1 MKNILLLLTFFFVKQ
16 GYSTEVYSIPLSK
29 NEKLESTFS
38 IATNKTESAHFLFIK
53 NTETDQYEIHPYFFA
68 SDKTVKALDRFSTAE
83 MTEIVAQH
91 VNGSII
97 TLVSYEEKNKKLFVI
112 DFDVLTGK
120 NNFSTKPNYTK
131 PKINFSQTNQSV
143 IVKTADSGREISVE
157 TILNSSTI
165 KTATFKPNEEF
176 FKFFKY
182 ASKNE
187 PQAINQSEYVEN
199 GSIHT
204 DRVYL
209 SGDKVYFSH
218 FKDKASTQVFTF
230 NLSDNSAI
238 FSDFNFNF
246 DKDSRDQN
254 SFIFDDY
261 LLAVSSSKEDVV
273 LNKYNLNTTQISSS
287 LSLSKNLASILD
299 QNTIQKFLSEAKKAN
314 LKTTA
319 VVNKTKSNKTK
330 IRLGIVNQNTYYY
343 NYNWWFHHHFMMQQ
357 MRMQQAQMRQMQQS
371 VPRGFGPNSNSDDQI
386 YLLEKEEKYPSIE
399 FVVDLDFKP
408 QTNSNEETEFKYF
421 DKDAV
426 LNQFEEDKTI
436 KKFSSSF
443 LDNELRY
450 VYQDSKTKKVTIN
463 FKPLN

>member
-1 MKNILLLLTFFFVKQ
+1 MKNNFLLLVFFFVNL
-16 GYSTEVYSIPLSK
+16 GYSTEIYSIALSK
-29 NEKLESTFS
+29 NQKLESTFS
-38 IATNKTESAHFLFIK
+38 IAINKTESAHFLFVK
-53 NTETDQYEIHPYFFA
+53 NTETDQFEIHPYFFG
-68 SDKTVKALDRFSTAE
+68 SDKSVKALDRFSTEE
-83 MTEIVAQH
+83 MSEVVAQH
-91 VNGSII
+91 VNGNII
-97 TLVSYEEKNKKLFVI
+97 TLISYEEKNKKLFVI
-112 DFDVLTGK
+112 DFDVLSGK
-120 NNFSTKPNYTK
+120 NNFSTKLNYTK
-131 PKINFSQTNQSV
+131 PKINFSQPNQSV

-157 TILNSSTI
+157 TISNSSTI
-165 KTATFKPNEEF
+165 KTVNFKPNEEF

-187 PQAINQSEYVEN
+187 PQAINQNEYVEN
-199 GSIHT
+199 GSIH
-204 DRVYL
+204 DSRVYL

-218 FKDKASTQVFTF
+218 FKDNASTQVFTL
-230 NLSDNSAI
+230 NLSDNSAT

-246 DKDSRDQN
+246 PKNSRDQN
-254 SFIFDDY
+254 SFIFDNN

-273 LNKYNLNTTQISSS
+273 LNKYDLNTNQISSS
-287 LSLSKNLASILD
+287 LSLSNNLASVID
-299 QNTIQKFLSEAKKAN
+299 QNTIQKFLSEAKKVN

-343 NYNWWFHHHFMMQQ
+343 NYNWWFHHQFMIQQ

-371 VPRGFGPNSNSDDQI
+371 VPRGFGPNSNSDDEI
-386 YLLEKEEKYPSIE
+386 YLLEKEEKYPCIE

-408 QTNSNEETEFKYF
+408 QTHSNEETEFKYF

-436 KKFSSSF
+436 KKFSSAF

-450 VYQDSKTKKVTIN
+450 IHQDSKTKKVYIN
-463 FKPLN
+463 LKPLN